1 VEKRGYETKQEKEKN
16 HLKINSDSLKR
27 IQQIDY

>member
-16 HLKINSDSLKR
+16 HLKINSDSLKL
-27 IQQIDY
+27 ILKLDY